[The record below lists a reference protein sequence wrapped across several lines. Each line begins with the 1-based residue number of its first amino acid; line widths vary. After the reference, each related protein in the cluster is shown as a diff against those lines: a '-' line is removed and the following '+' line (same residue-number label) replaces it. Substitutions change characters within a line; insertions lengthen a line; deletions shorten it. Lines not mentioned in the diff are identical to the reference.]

1 MEIVDDSLLRLLYKE
16 DLRVQEVR
24 KLLQSSKPVVVSVVQ
39 RPEVTDHDFV
49 EEQERALSAFCVR
62 TMALPLGRGIFTL
75 HTTTP
80 IITETLPIPTLNLTG
95 RATPR
100 NTTVELTHIEVPA
113 NMNAW
118 PSFHNGV
125 AAGLKLVPF
134 DAASSI
140 ASAWIT
146 FNCPKSNNPTNEH
159 AGEQNFS

>member
-1 MEIVDDSLLRLLYKE
+1 MLLIGWK
-16 DLRVQEVR
+16 
-24 KLLQSSKPVVVSVVQ
+24 
-39 RPEVTDHDFV
+39 
-49 EEQERALSAFCVR
+49 RAR
-62 TMALPLGRGIFTL
+62 IKQLPTISNN
-75 HTTTP
+75 
-80 IITETLPIPTLNLTG
+80 LPCTG

-125 AAGLKLVPF
+125 AAGLKLVPY

-159 AGEQNFS
+159 AGKFLNLIFLYPLLICLCVHLSFYLPCLPYFYVGILSFCLSISVPSIHRQF